1 MKVDRSIIVLFFF
14 WNETNFVNIQNT
26 VLAINTTTYKDDFQ
40 KSILLCNSVT
50 VIEYKGKIKP
60 NARDKCKM
68 PTRSASVDLLKMC
81 IQIKDVSLLPVTR
94 AC

>member
-14 WNETNFVNIQNT
+14 LEWDFVNIQNT

-50 VIEYKGKIKP
+50 VIQYKGGEKGERK
-60 NARDKCKM
+60 RQM
-68 PTRSASVDLLKMC
+68 
-81 IQIKDVSLLPVTR
+81 
-94 AC
+94 

>member
-14 WNETNFVNIQNT
+14 LEWDFVNIQNT

-50 VIEYKGKIKP
+50 VIQYKGGGGKGERK
-60 NARDKCKM
+60 RQM
-68 PTRSASVDLLKMC
+68 
-81 IQIKDVSLLPVTR
+81 
-94 AC
+94 

>member
-14 WNETNFVNIQNT
+14 LEWDFVNIQNT

-50 VIEYKGKIKP
+50 VIQYKGGGKKGE
-60 NARDKCKM
+60 RKRQM
-68 PTRSASVDLLKMC
+68 
-81 IQIKDVSLLPVTR
+81 
-94 AC
+94 